1 AKLRELLPRRLRK
14 GLVDDGRWLK
24 PDARAQLQAWVAQRP
39 RMRTLV
45 EYRARLTA
53 VLEARS
59 HDASERLKQLQQW
72 CHEAEAS
79 GNAALQA
86 YAARLKGY

>member
-1 AKLRELLPRRLRK
+1 
-14 GLVDDGRWLK
+14 
-24 PDARAQLQAWVAQRP
+24 
-39 RMRTLV
+39 
-45 EYRARLTA
+45 RARLTA

-59 HDASERLKQLQQW
+59 HDASERLRQLQQW

-86 YAARLKGY
+86 YAARLKGDALSGA